1 MKNLTTK
8 WITVIALLAATTGSV
23 CMAEKSQLKLQNQSI
38 TVYPIVLGRADKAD
52 DADTIQFG
60 TRIAEVLGLL
70 LEQRGMQVGISE
82 DYPDAAGS
90 DDSQAQIEQK
100 VQAFVAGKSEATDY
114 TLFARCWIKP
124 AGRGPAIDKIC
135 AVVTDHTGQ
144 IVWSKEITDLP
155 EREGCSPMGA
165 CMVLQSTLR
174 DASDLKEPDP
184 DNVPYGPLAEL
195 MDQRN
200 GLPPQPE
207 RDAMEQRFEAARDS
221 FAESSLSV
229 YPFRIWETEAGSDEG
244 ANDLADQLTK
254 AGLFRASATDT
265 DTQLVATRDPEQ
277 PSQMKILWDTARDF
291 RAYLREHPADTDY
304 ALLVDASIDPVRHV
318 HLILCEGSGEWVAT
332 SLMNSHHPEFK
343 EMDRETL
350 DDCVALA
357 LQRLQST
364 LNE

>member
-1 MKNLTTK
+1 
-8 WITVIALLAATTGSV
+8 
-23 CMAEKSQLKLQNQSI
+23 
-38 TVYPIVLGRADKAD
+38 
-52 DADTIQFG
+52 
-60 TRIAEVLGLL
+60 
-70 LEQRGMQVGISE
+70 
-82 DYPDAAGS
+82 
-90 DDSQAQIEQK
+90 
-100 VQAFVAGKSEATDY
+100 
-114 TLFARCWIKP
+114 
-124 AGRGPAIDKIC
+124 
-135 AVVTDHTGQ
+135 
-144 IVWSKEITDLP
+144 
-155 EREGCSPMGA
+155 
-165 CMVLQSTLR
+165 
-174 DASDLKEPDP
+174 
-184 DNVPYGPLAEL
+184 
-195 MDQRN
+195 
-200 GLPPQPE
+200 
-207 RDAMEQRFEAARDS
+207 MEQRFEAARDS